1 MIFTFKLA
9 RRLARLR
16 SYGLMA
22 TLTVAACSGGDSPN
36 EPQLDPTSD
45 LSAIDISP
53 DSVTVGVDGSVQFSA
68 TSGGDTAAYRR
79 WGWRNR
85 VASVSVSPGWVKLA
99 PGNARAFTATTETA
113 YGTSVNATLHWD
125 ATGGAIDETG
135 KYVAGRT
142 PGQYI
147 VVASASNG
155 VADTARV
162 VIEEGGEVTR
172 QVALSPASATLAPGA
187 QQRFTLSGTASDGST
202 FTVEPNY
209 AATGGS
215 ISSTGTFTAGQST
228 GRYRV
233 IATDRGTGLADTAEV
248 TIETGGAD
256 AVASV
261 TVDPSS
267 ATLAPGETQA
277 LTARALNG
285 AGDPISG
292 AAITWTTSNQLV
304 VTVSSNGLVSAVSGG
319 EAIVTAT
326 SGGKSGEATIV
337 VTESSGAGFVG
348 CPSSGYTRLVSV
360 GSSSQ
365 LSSAL
370 SNAQPG
376 DQIRLA
382 SGTYSGT
389 RNITRSGTQSRPI
402 VLCGPRTAVFTGD
415 TRLNNADWW
424 VLQGFTMRDGFQP
437 IYAVNANYVRV
448 QGMEIYNTGQEAI
461 HFRCG
466 STDNVVQS
474 NWIHDTGRSTPQYGE
489 GVYLGTDQTQWSSF
503 CGSTQPD
510 RSDRNKVID
519 NKFGP
524 NVRGDHI
531 DVKEGTT
538 GGVIR
543 GNTFDGTGTALISG
557 MVYDWI
563 TVKGNGYTI
572 ENNRG
577 SKAPR
582 DGIWGFVKVQGW
594 GNNNVYRNNTFDVRA
609 SGYGIRSDGGSGN
622 VVYCDNVVT
631 NAGSGKTNVRC
642 L

>member
-9 RRLARLR
+9 RRLARFR
-16 SYGLMA
+16 PYGLMA
-22 TLTVAACSGGDSPN
+22 TLILAACSGGDSPN
-36 EPQLDPTSD
+36 EPQLDPNTD
-45 LSAIDISP
+45 PSAIDISP
-53 DSVTVGVDGSVQFSA
+53 DSVSVAADGSVQFTA
-68 TSGGDTAAYRR
+68 SGGEAASYRSWR
-79 WGWRNR
+79 WKHR
-85 VASVSVSPGWVKLA
+85 VASVSVSPGWVKLE
-99 PGNARAFTATTETA
+99 PGTARTFTASSESA
-113 YGTSVNATLHWD
+113 YGTDMRTTLEWD
-125 ATGGAIDETG
+125 ATGGTIDGSG
-135 KYVAGRT
+135 KYVAGKT

-147 VVASASNG
+147 VIASAANG

-162 VIEEGGEVTR
+162 VIEDGGDVTR
-172 QVALSPASATLAPGA
+172 QVTLSPASATLAPGA
-187 QQRFTLSGTASDGST
+187 QQRFTLTGTASDRSS
-202 FTVEPNY
+202 FSVDPDY
-209 AATGGS
+209 DATGGS
-215 ISSTGTFTAGQST
+215 ISSGGTFTAGWRT
-228 GRYRV
+228 GAYRV

-248 TIETGGAD
+248 TIENGGSD

-267 ATLAPGETQA
+267 ATLAPGETQE
-277 LTARALNG
+277 LTATALDG
-285 AGDPISG
+285 SGDPISG
-292 AAITWTTSNQLV
+292 AAISWSTSNPMV
-304 VTVSSNGLVSAVSGG
+304 VTVSSNGLVSAVGGG
-319 EAIVTAT
+319 EAVVTAT
-326 SGGKSGEATIV
+326 SGGKSGDATIV
-337 VTESSGAGFVG
+337 VEESSGGTGFAG

-360 GSSSQ
+360 SSSSQ
-365 LSSAL
+365 LSSAI

-382 SGTYSGT
+382 AGTYSGI

-402 VLCGPRTAVFTGD
+402 VLCGPRTAVFTSD
-415 TRLNNADWW
+415 TRLNNVDWW

-437 IYAVNANYVRV
+437 IYAMNSSYIRV

-466 STDNVVQS
+466 STDNLVQS

-489 GVYLGTDQTQWSSF
+489 GVYLGTDQTQWSSY
-503 CGSTQPD
+503 CGGID
-510 RSDRNKVID
+510 HSDRNKVID

-531 DVKEGTT
+531 DIKEGTT

-543 GNTFDGTGTALISG
+543 GNTFDGTGTTLISG

-572 ENNRG
+572 ESNRG
-577 SKAPR
+577 SRAPR

-594 GNNNVYRNNTFDVRA
+594 GNNNVYRNNNFDVRA

-631 NAGSGKTNVRC
+631 NAGSGKTNVSCR
-642 L
+642 